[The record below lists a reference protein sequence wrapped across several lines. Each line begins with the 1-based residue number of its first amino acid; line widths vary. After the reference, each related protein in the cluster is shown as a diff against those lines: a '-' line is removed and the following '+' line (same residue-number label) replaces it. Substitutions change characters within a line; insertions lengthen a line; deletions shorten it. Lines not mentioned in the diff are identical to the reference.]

1 MIPAAA
7 RRRGR
12 ARLTLSKQG
21 GSNVM
26 TVKTLTWLAIL
37 IFAFGAAAALGAE
50 EKGDAAEGASPAL
63 RETAAKGLSWT
74 LVAAVLGMAFAAA
87 GAAVAQAVTAN
98 AALQGIA
105 RQPEASGKIFVPML
119 LTVVFIETLGIYTLF
134 VAILLIFANPLKG
147 LLG

>member
-1 MIPAAA
+1 LTPAAA

-21 GSNVM
+21 GSSVM
-26 TVKTLTWLAIL
+26 TVKTFTWLAIL
-37 IFAFGAAAALGAE
+37 VFALGAAAAFGAE
-50 EKGDAAEGASPAL
+50 EGDAAEEVSPSL

-98 AALQGIA
+98 AALQGMA
-105 RQPEASGKIFVPML
+105 RQPEASGKLFVPML

>member
-1 MIPAAA
+1 MTPAAA
-7 RRRGR
+7 SSRGR
-12 ARLTLSKQG
+12 ARLNLRKQG

-26 TVKTLTWLAIL
+26 TVKTLTWLAI
-37 IFAFGAAAALGAE
+37 FVFALGAVAAFGSE
-50 EKGDAAEGASPAL
+50 EAGDAGGTATPGL

-105 RQPEASGKIFVPML
+105 RQPEASGKLFVPML

>member
-1 MIPAAA
+1 
-7 RRRGR
+7 
-12 ARLTLSKQG
+12 
-21 GSNVM
+21 M
-26 TVKTLTWLAIL
+26 TVKTLTWLAVLIL
-37 IFAFGAAAALGAE
+37 ACGVAAAFAAE
-50 EKGDAAEGASPAL
+50 KTGDAAGEIPPTL
-63 RETAAKGLSWT
+63 RETTAKGFSWT

-105 RQPEASGKIFVPML
+105 RQPEASGKLFVPML

>member
-1 MIPAAA
+1 M
-7 RRRGR
+7 
-12 ARLTLSKQG
+12 S
-21 GSNVM
+21 
-26 TVKTLTWLAIL
+26 VKTLTWLAIL
-37 IFAFGAAAALGAE
+37 IFAFGVAAAFAAE
-50 EKGDAAEGASPAL
+50 ETGDAGESPASL
-63 RETAAKGLSWT
+63 RETTAKGFSWT

-105 RQPEASGKIFVPML
+105 RQPEASGKLFVPML

-147 LLG
+147 VLG

>member
-1 MIPAAA
+1 M
-7 RRRGR
+7 
-12 ARLTLSKQG
+12 K
-21 GSNVM
+21 
-26 TVKTLTWLAIL
+26 VKTLTWLALL
-37 IFAFGAAAALGAE
+37 IFVFGAASAV
-50 EKGDAAEGASPAL
+50 AAEKTGGAGGDVPPGL
-63 RETAAKGLSWT
+63 RETAAKGFSWM

-105 RQPEASGKIFVPML
+105 RQPEASGKLFVPML

>member
-1 MIPAAA
+1 MNA
-7 RRRGR
+7 
-12 ARLTLSKQG
+12 
-21 GSNVM
+21 
-26 TVKTLTWLAIL
+26 KTLTWLAIL
-37 IFAFGAAAALGAE
+37 IFVVSVGSAFAASKTGSAAPDTAT
-50 EKGDAAEGASPAL
+50 SL
-63 RETAAKGLSWT
+63 RETTAKGFSWM

-105 RQPEASGKIFVPML
+105 RQPEASGKLFVPML
-119 LTVVFIETLGIYTLF
+119 LTVVFIETLAIYTLF

>member
-1 MIPAAA
+1 
-7 RRRGR
+7 
-12 ARLTLSKQG
+12 
-21 GSNVM
+21 M
-26 TVKTLTWLAIL
+26 TVKTLTCLAIL
-37 IFAFGAAAALGAE
+37 VFAFGAAAAWGAE
-50 EKGDAAEGASPAL
+50 EAEEAAEEISLSL
-63 RETAAKGLSWT
+63 REVAARGLSWT

-105 RQPEASGKIFVPML
+105 RQPEASGKLFVPML

-134 VAILLIFANPLKG
+134 VAILLVFANPLKG

>member
-1 MIPAAA
+1 
-7 RRRGR
+7 
-12 ARLTLSKQG
+12 
-21 GSNVM
+21 M
-26 TVKTLTWLAIL
+26 TIKTLTWFAIA
-37 IFAFGAAAALGAE
+37 IFVLGAAAAFGAE
-50 EKGDAAEGASPAL
+50 EKGEAAAGTPPSL
-63 RETAAKGLSWT
+63 RETAAEGFSWM

-105 RQPEASGKIFVPML
+105 RQPEASGKLFVPML

>member
-1 MIPAAA
+1 M
-7 RRRGR
+7 RVF
-12 ARLTLSKQG
+12 QG
-21 GSNVM
+21 GKSVM
-26 TVKTLTWLAIL
+26 NVKTLTWLAIL
-37 IFAFGAAAALGAE
+37 IFAFGVAAAVAAE
-50 EKGDAAEGASPAL
+50 TTGDAAGEVPPGL
-63 RETAAKGLSWT
+63 RETAARGFSWM

-105 RQPEASGKIFVPML
+105 RQPEASGKLFVPML

>member
-1 MIPAAA
+1 M
-7 RRRGR
+7 
-12 ARLTLSKQG
+12 
-21 GSNVM
+21 N
-26 TVKTLTWLAIL
+26 VKTFAWLAIL
-37 IFAFGAAAALGAE
+37 IFAFSAAAAFGADAA
-50 EKGDAAEGASPAL
+50 GDAGKVATPGVP
-63 RETAAKGLSWT
+63 ETAAKGLSWT

-105 RQPEASGKIFVPML
+105 RQPEASGKLFVPML
-119 LTVVFIETLGIYTLF
+119 LTVVFIETLAIYTLF

>member
-1 MIPAAA
+1 MTPAAA

-12 ARLTLSKQG
+12 VRLNLRKQG

-26 TVKTLTWLAIL
+26 NVKTLTWLAIL
-37 IFAFGAAAALGAE
+37 VFAFGAVAAFGAE
-50 EKGDAAEGASPAL
+50 EAGDAGGVASPAL
-63 RETAAKGLSWT
+63 RDTAVKGLSWT
-74 LVAAVLGMAFAAA
+74 LVAAILGMAFAAA

-105 RQPEASGKIFVPML
+105 RQPEAQGKLFVPML
-119 LTVVFIETLGIYTLF
+119 LTVVFIETLAIYTLF

>member
-1 MIPAAA
+1 
-7 RRRGR
+7 
-12 ARLTLSKQG
+12 
-21 GSNVM
+21 M

-37 IFAFGAAAALGAE
+37 IFAFGVAAALGAE
-50 EKGDAAEGASPAL
+50 EKGGVAEKASPAL

-134 VAILLIFANPLKG
+134 VAILLIFANPLIG

>member
-1 MIPAAA
+1 M
-7 RRRGR
+7 
-12 ARLTLSKQG
+12 
-21 GSNVM
+21 N
-26 TVKTLTWLAIL
+26 VKTLTWLALL
-37 IFAFGAAAALGAE
+37 IFVFGVGAAVAAE
-50 EKGDAAEGASPAL
+50 TTDDAAGEVPPAL
-63 RETAAKGLSWT
+63 RETAARGFSWM

-105 RQPEASGKIFVPML
+105 RQPEASGKLFVPML